1 MSHNTPNRPFQ
12 KRPLAAL
19 ATVALLSLL
28 SWVAAAGPAP
38 LPDAVAIRPLDRVE
52 ARSVSFRRQIQ
63 PLLASR
69 CGQCHA
75 GAAPAGG
82 LSVISLAALRQGG
95 KHGQDVTAGK
105 PDESALIQYVRGLK
119 TPRMP
124 MSGPA
129 LSVDEV
135 HLLREWIFAG
145 AQDDPTAPSGKTV
158 GAELGSAVQMPIEDE
173 SGLSLAELRVKHLAR
188 LPHAPVVPG
197 VSAPAFNSIDRFI
210 AAKWREKKFPTPAV
224 CDDNAFVRRVYLD
237 VVGVIPT
244 TAQALAFV
252 QDKTPGKRARL
263 VDELLARDD
272 DYAAN
277 WIPFWE
283 DALASNG
290 AHQGGAGSR
299 PNLRPWLMENLR
311 QNRPYD
317 EMVAEL
323 IDPTSTGPTAPMAR
337 GWIQNADH
345 TETAQSAAYVAQVFM
360 GTAVKCASCHNHF
373 LNPEWPQR
381 KFMGYASYFTPQN
394 MEVIRCEVHEGEFVP
409 PTFLFDQPGARN
421 AAAHTPLDLDHRLQQ
436 VSRLIVDPENPR
448 FATCI
453 VNRLWKRYYGL
464 GLVEPA
470 DDFRAEG
477 NAPSDPAL
485 LAWLADDFMRHG
497 YDLKHTIRL
506 MLTSRTYQLRYD
518 PRLADTFSAA
528 DPAAPRFYR
537 SPTLRRLTEE
547 QLLDSVNVAL
557 GNTGAPRAYLDGDST
572 ALTRALGKSAARNEI
587 STSRSDDV
595 AVVQALELLNGE
607 EFNRRIALGTLDGE
621 LSSEPEWPRIVTRA
635 YWATLGRAPTPKE
648 LGAGNQFLEAAPP
661 APSKMETPTEAVWW
675 EDGPPA
681 SAMLQGPWQ
690 ITSDLVYSG
699 KQAHTAPV
707 MAGAQQHYFLGAATP
722 LALGPG
728 DTLFTYAYL
737 DPKTPPR
744 EVMLQWNDGT
754 WEHRAFWGEDLIN
767 FGTTGTTSRRRL
779 GDLPA
784 PGQWVRLEVPADAV
798 GLAGHG
804 IGGLSFDQFDG
815 KVTFDHSGVVHAVP
829 PRPAIVDMLWA
840 LTVSPEF
847 QYIR

>member
-1 MSHNTPNRPFQ
+1 MSHNSNRILS
-12 KRPLAAL
+12 KRSLAAL
-19 ATVALLSLL
+19 ATVGLLSLL
-28 SWVAAAGPAP
+28 SWVAAAGPP
-38 LPDAVAIRPLDRVE
+38 PPGAVAVRPLDKAE
-52 ARSVSFRRQIQ
+52 ARSISYRRQIQ

-75 GAAPAGG
+75 GAAPSGRFSVASVALILRGG
-82 LSVISLAALRQGG
+82 VRGR
-95 KHGQDVTAGK
+95 DVAVGR
-105 PDESALIQYVRGLK
+105 PDESVLVQYVRGLK

-135 HLLREWIFAG
+135 HLLREWVLAG
-145 AQDDPTAPSGKTV
+145 AHDDSAGAAPKV
-158 GAELGSAVQMPIEDE
+158 KVPAAAQMPVEDE
-173 SGLSLAELRVKHLAR
+173 TSLSLAELRVKHFAR
-188 LPHAPVVPG
+188 LPRPAAVPV
-197 VSAPAFNSIDRFI
+197 VSAPAFNEIDRFI
-210 AAKWREKKFPTPAV
+210 AAKWREKKFPTPPV
-224 CDDNAFVRRVYLD
+224 CDDTAFVRRVYLD
-237 VVGVIPT
+237 VIGVIPT
-244 TAQALAFV
+244 TAQALDFV
-252 QDKTPGKRARL
+252 QDRAPDKRARL

-277 WIPFWE
+277 WTPFWE

-299 PNLRPWLMENLR
+299 PNLRPWLAENLR

-323 IDPTSTGPTAPMAR
+323 IDPTSTGPTAPLAR

-373 LNPEWPQR
+373 LNPEWTQK

-409 PTFLFDQPGARN
+409 PTFLFDQPSARN
-421 AAAHTPLDLDHRLQQ
+421 AAAFAPLDPDHRLRQ

-448 FATCI
+448 FATCL
-453 VNRLWKRYYGL
+453 VNRLWKRYFGL
-464 GLVEPA
+464 GLVEPV

-477 NAPSDPAL
+477 RAPSHPAL

-506 MLTSRTYQLRYD
+506 VLTSRTYQLRYD

-528 DPAAPRFYR
+528 APDAPRFYR

-547 QLLDSVNVAL
+547 QLLDSVNAAI
-557 GNTGAPRAYLDGDST
+557 GNADAPRAYLDGDST
-572 ALTRALGKSAARNEI
+572 ALSRALGKPAARNEI

-595 AVVQALELLNGE
+595 AVVQALELLNGG
-607 EFNRRIALGTLDGE
+607 EFNRRVALGTLDQE
-621 LSSEPEWPRIVTRA
+621 LSREPEWPRIITRA
-635 YWATLGRAPTPKE
+635 YWATLGRAPTSME
-648 LGAGNQFLEAAPP
+648 LGAGNQFLQAAPP
-661 APSKMETPTEAVWW
+661 VPAASQAPTEALWW

-681 SAMLQGPWQ
+681 GAALQGQWQ
-690 ITSDLVYSG
+690 LTSGLVYSG
-699 KQAHTAPV
+699 HQAHTAPV
-707 MAGAQQHYFLGAATP
+707 MAGAQQHFFLGATTP
-722 LALGPG
+722 LSIGMG
-728 DTLFTYAYL
+728 DTLFSYAYL
-737 DPKTPPR
+737 DPKAVPR
-744 EVMLQWNDGT
+744 EVMLQWNDGG
-754 WEHRAFWGEDLIN
+754 WEHRAFWGEDLIP
-767 FGTTGTTSRRRL
+767 FGATGTTSRRRM

-784 PGQWVRLEVPADAV
+784 PGRWVRLAVPADSV
-798 GLAGHG
+798 GLAGRE
-804 IGGLSFDQFDG
+804 IGGMSFDQFDG
-815 KVTFDHSGVVHAVP
+815 KVTFDHSGVTHAVP

>member
-1 MSHNTPNRPFQ
+1 MLHNTASRTSL
-12 KRPLAAL
+12 RHILAAL
-19 ATVALLSLL
+19 ATGVLLSLL
-28 SWVAAAGPAP
+28 SWVAVAGPAP
-38 LPDAVAIRPLDRVE
+38 PEAVAIRPLDKVE
-52 ARSVSFRRQIQ
+52 AKNVSYQRQIQ

-82 LSVISLAALRQGG
+82 LSVVSLTALRQGG
-95 KHGQDVTAGK
+95 KHGQDIVAGK
-105 PDESALIQYVRGLK
+105 PDESALIQYIRGLK

-145 AQDDPTAPSGKTV
+145 AHDDPAASKGMESRKGQVTSQ
-158 GAELGSAVQMPIEDE
+158 LPIEDE
-173 SGLSLAELRVKHLAR
+173 SELSLAELRVKHLAR
-188 LPHAPVVPG
+188 LPHPPVIPIVNAPV
-197 VSAPAFNSIDRFI
+197 FNEIDRFI
-210 AAKWREKKFPTPAV
+210 TAKWRDKKFPTPPV
-224 CDDNAFVRRVYLD
+224 CDDTAFVRRVYLD

-244 TAQALAFV
+244 TMQALAFV
-252 QDKTPGKRARL
+252 QDKTPGKRAHL
-263 VDELLARDD
+263 VDDLLARND

-277 WIPFWE
+277 WTPFWE

-299 PNLRPWLMENLR
+299 PNLRPWLAENLR

-317 EMVAEL
+317 EMIAEL
-323 IDPTSTGPTAPMAR
+323 IDPTSTGPTARLAR

-373 LNPEWPQR
+373 LNAEWPQR

-409 PTFLFDQPGARN
+409 PTFLFNQPGARN

-448 FATCI
+448 FATCL

-477 NAPSDPAL
+477 RDPSHPAL

-528 DPAAPRFYR
+528 APDTPRFYR

-557 GNTGAPRAYLDGDST
+557 GNAGASRAYTDGDAT
-572 ALTRALGKSAARNEI
+572 ALSRALGKPAARNEI

-607 EFNRRIALGTLDGE
+607 EFNRRVALGTLDQE
-621 LSSEPEWPRIVTRA
+621 LSQEPEWPRIVTRA
-635 YWATLGRAPTPKE
+635 YWATLGRAPTSKE
-648 LGAGNQFLEAAPP
+648 LGAGNQFLEGAAPISSGDQ
-661 APSKMETPTEAVWW
+661 ASSEAVWW

-681 SAMLQGPWQ
+681 GAMLQGPWQ
-690 ITSDLVYSG
+690 LSPNFVFSG
-699 KQAHTAPV
+699 KQAHTAPL

-722 LALGPG
+722 FSVGAG
-728 DTLFTYAYL
+728 DNLFTYVNL
-737 DPKTPPR
+737 DPKDPPR
-744 EVMLQWNDGT
+744 EILLQWNDGG
-754 WEHRAFWGEDLIN
+754 WDHRAFWGEDLIS
-767 FGTTGTTSRRRL
+767 FGTTGTASRRRL
-779 GDLPA
+779 GDLPT
-784 PGQWVRLEVPADAV
+784 PGRWVRLEIPADAV
-798 GLAGHG
+798 DLAGHQ
-804 IGGLSFDQFDG
+804 IGGMSFDQFDG
-815 KVTFDHSGVVHAVP
+815 KVTFDHSGVTHAIP

>member
-1 MSHNTPNRPFQ
+1 MSHKNSEKLSSR
-12 KRPLAAL
+12 RPLAAL

-28 SWVAAAGPAP
+28 SWVAAAGPP
-38 LPDAVAIRPLDRVE
+38 PPGAVAIRPLDKAE
-52 ARSVSFRRQIQ
+52 ARSVSYRSQIQ

-69 CGQCHA
+69 CGQCHS
-75 GAAPAGG
+75 GAVPSGG
-82 LSVISLAALRQGG
+82 LSVMSLAALLRGG
-95 KHGQDVTAGK
+95 EHGLDVVVGK

-135 HLLREWIFAG
+135 HLLREWVFAG
-145 AQDDPTAPSGKTV
+145 ARDDLAASGPSVLK
-158 GAELGSAVQMPIEDE
+158 AHPLAQFPIEDE

-188 LPHAPVVPG
+188 LPRPAAVPA
-197 VSAPAFNSIDRFI
+197 VSAPAFNEIDRFI
-210 AAKWREKKFPTPAV
+210 AAKWREKKFPTPPV
-224 CDDNAFVRRVYLD
+224 CDDTAFVRRAYLD

-244 TAQALAFV
+244 AAQALSFV
-252 QDKTPGKRARL
+252 QDKTPGKRVRL

-299 PNLRPWLMENLR
+299 PNLRPWLAENLH

-323 IDPTSTGPTAPMAR
+323 IDPTSTGPTARLAR

-373 LNPEWPQR
+373 LNPEWTQK

-409 PTFLFDQPGARN
+409 PTFLFDQPGARS
-421 AAAHTPLDLDHRLQQ
+421 AAAHTPLGPDGRLHQ

-448 FATCI
+448 FAACL
-453 VNRLWKRYYGL
+453 VNRLWKRYFGL

-477 NAPSDPAL
+477 RTPSHPAL
-485 LAWLADDFMRHG
+485 LAWLADDFMHHG

-528 DPAAPRFYR
+528 APDAPRFLR

-547 QLLDSVNVAL
+547 QLLDSVNIAL
-557 GNTGAPRAYLDGDST
+557 GNTSAPRAYTVSGST
-572 ALTRALGKSAARNEI
+572 ALSRALGKSAARNEI

-607 EFNRRIALGTLDGE
+607 EFNRRVALGTLDQE
-621 LSSEPEWPRIVTRA
+621 LSQEPEWPRIVTRA

-648 LGAGNQFLEAAPP
+648 LGAGNQFMQAAPP
-661 APSKMETPTEAVWW
+661 SPAGSQAPTEAVWW

-681 SAMLQGPWQ
+681 GAMLQGPWQ
-690 ITSDLVYSG
+690 MTSDTVFSG
-699 KQAHTAPV
+699 KQAHTAPIL
-707 MAGAQQHYFLGAATP
+707 AGAQQHYFLGAATQ
-722 LALGPG
+722 LAIGAG
-728 DTLFTYAYL
+728 DTLFTYVNL
-737 DPKTPPR
+737 DPKAMPR
-744 EVMLQWNDGT
+744 EIMLQWNDGG

-767 FGTTGTTSRRRL
+767 FGTTGTASRRRL
-779 GDLPA
+779 GDLPP
-784 PGQWVRLEVPADAV
+784 PGKWVRLEVPADAV
-798 GLAGHG
+798 DLAGHE

-815 KVTFDHSGVVHAVP
+815 KVTFDHSGVVHVVP

>member
-1 MSHNTPNRPFQ
+1 MSHKNSNKCRW
-12 KRPLAAL
+12 AAL

-38 LPDAVAIRPLDRVE
+38 PDAVAIRPLDKAE

-63 PLLASR
+63 PLLAGR

-75 GAAPAGG
+75 GAVPAGG
-82 LSVISLAALRQGG
+82 LSMTTLAVLRQGG
-95 KHGQDVTAGK
+95 RHGASVVPGK
-105 PDESALIQYVRGLK
+105 PDDSALVQYVRGLK

-145 AQDDPTAPSGKTV
+145 AQDDSSAPGGGAAGAKVRSGV
-158 GAELGSAVQMPIEDE
+158 LLPVEDE
-173 SGLSLAELRVKHLAR
+173 SGLSLGELRAKHLAR
-188 LPHAPVVPG
+188 LPKAPAVP
-197 VSAPAFNSIDRFI
+197 VIHAPAFNAIDRFI
-210 AAKWREKKFPTPAV
+210 AAKWQEKKYPAPPV
-224 CDDNAFVRRVYLD
+224 CDDAAFVRRVYLD

-244 TAQALAFV
+244 TDQALAFV
-252 QDKTPGKRARL
+252 ADKTLDKRARM
-263 VDELLARDD
+263 VDTLLARND

-311 QNRPYD
+311 GNRPYD

-323 IDPTSTGPTAPMAR
+323 IDPTSTGPTAPLAR

-448 FATCI
+448 FAACL
-453 VNRLWKRYYGL
+453 VNRLWKRYFGL

-477 NAPSDPAL
+477 NVPSHPAL
-485 LAWLADDFMRHG
+485 LAWLAQDFMRHG

-528 DPAAPRFYR
+528 DPAKPRFYR
-537 SPTLRRLTEE
+537 SPALRRLTEE

-557 GNTGAPRAYLDGDST
+557 GNTNAQRAYLDGDST
-572 ALTRALGKSAARNEI
+572 ALTRALGKPAARNEI
-587 STSRSDDV
+587 STARPDDV
-595 AVVQALELLNGE
+595 AVVQALELLNGD
-607 EFNRRIALGTLDGE
+607 EFNRRVALGTLDRE
-621 LSSEPEWPRIVTRA
+621 LSREPEWPRIVTRA
-635 YWATLGRAPTPKE
+635 YWATLGRAPTSKE

-661 APSKMETPTEAVWW
+661 AASDGRPTETVWW

-681 SAMLQGPWQ
+681 GAGLQGAWQ
-690 ITSDLVYSG
+690 MTSDVVYSG
-699 KQAHTAPV
+699 KLAHTAPMV
-707 MAGAQQHYFLGAATP
+707 AGAQQHYFLGTAP
-722 LALGPG
+722 PFQIGPG
-728 DTLFTYAYL
+728 DSLFTYVYL

-754 WEHRAFWGEDLIN
+754 WEHRAFWGEDLIP
-767 FGTTGTTSRRRL
+767 FGTTGTASRRRL
-779 GDLPA
+779 GDLPT

-798 GLAGHG
+798 DLAGHG

-815 KVTFDHSGVVHAVP
+815 KVTFDHSGVLHAVP
-829 PRPAIVDMLWA
+829 PHPAIVDMLWA

>member
-1 MSHNTPNRPFQ
+1 MSYKTVNKLSS

-19 ATVALLSLL
+19 ATFGLLSLL
-28 SWVAAAGPAP
+28 SWVAAAGPTP
-38 LPDAVAIRPLDRVE
+38 PDAVAVRPLDE
-52 ARSVSFRRQIQ
+52 AEAHSVSFRRQIQ
-63 PLLASR
+63 PLLAGR

-75 GAAPAGG
+75 GATPSGG
-82 LSVISLAALRQGG
+82 FSVISVAAILRGG
-95 KHGQDVTAGK
+95 AEGQDVIAGK
-105 PDESALIQYVRGLK
+105 PNDSALIQYVRGLK

-124 MSGPA
+124 MSGTA

-135 HLLREWIFAG
+135 HLLREWVLAG
-145 AQDDPTAPSGKTV
+145 AHDDSAGAAP
-158 GAELGSAVQMPIEDE
+158 AVKGHPMALLPVEDE
-173 SGLSLAELRVKHLAR
+173 TSLSLAELRVKHLAR
-188 LPHAPVVPG
+188 LPRPAAVPV
-197 VSAPAFNSIDRFI
+197 VSAPAFNEIDRFI
-210 AAKWREKKFPTPAV
+210 AAKWRSKNFSTPPV
-224 CDDNAFVRRVYLD
+224 CDDNAFLRRVYLD

-244 TAQALAFV
+244 TAQALDFV
-252 QDKTPGKRARL
+252 QDKMPDKRTRL
-263 VDELLARDD
+263 VDALLARDD

-277 WIPFWE
+277 WTPFWE

-299 PNLRPWLMENLR
+299 PNLRPWLAENLR
-311 QNRPYD
+311 RNRPYD

-323 IDPTSTGPTAPMAR
+323 IDPTSTGPMAPLAR
-337 GWIQNADH
+337 GWIQNTDH

-373 LNPEWPQR
+373 LNPEWTQK

-409 PTFLFDQPGARN
+409 PTFLFDQPSARN
-421 AAAHTPLDLDHRLQQ
+421 AAAFAPLGPDQRLRQ

-448 FATCI
+448 FASCL
-453 VNRLWKRYYGL
+453 VNRLWKRYFGL

-477 NAPSDPAL
+477 RDASHPAL
-485 LAWLADDFMRHG
+485 LLWLADDFMRHG

-528 DPAAPRFYR
+528 APDAPRFFR

-547 QLLDSVNVAL
+547 QLLDSVNVAIS
-557 GNTGAPRAYLDGDST
+557 NADAPRAYLDGDST
-572 ALTRALGKSAARNEI
+572 ALSRALGKSAARNEI

-595 AVVQALELLNGE
+595 AVVQALELLNGG
-607 EFNRRIALGTLDGE
+607 EFNRRVAQGTLDQE
-621 LSSEPEWPRIVTRA
+621 LSREPEWPRIVTRA
-635 YWATLGRAPTPKE
+635 YWATLGRAPTSKE

-661 APSKMETPTEAVWW
+661 VTAASQAPTEAVWW

-681 SAMLQGPWQ
+681 GVMLQGPWQ
-690 ITSDLVYSG
+690 LSSSLVYSG
-699 KQAHTAPV
+699 KEAHTAPV
-707 MAGAQQHYFLGAATP
+707 IAGAQQHFFLGATP
-722 LALGPG
+722 SLSASAG

-737 DPKTPPR
+737 DPKAMPR
-744 EVMLQWNDGT
+744 EVMLQWNDGD

-767 FGTTGTTSRRRL
+767 FGTVATGSRRRM

-784 PGQWVRLEVPADAV
+784 PGQWVRLAVPTNAV
-798 GLAGHG
+798 GLAGRG
-804 IGGLSFDQFDG
+804 IGGMSFDQFGG
-815 KVTFDHSGVVHAVP
+815 KVTFDHSGVTHVVP